1 MLCAKNYAQPLVR
14 LSLAKMFTIWL
25 ENSTKKEKVC
35 CQMKPTYYK
44 LQELKNISH
53 SDVGAI
59 TQVLT
64 NENGEVFCR
73 VSANI
78 IYAKGFQKILN
89 PRLHTSFVWFR
100 KSLHQIS
107 VISCVFLQVC
117 FSDIYIFM
125 RDGVAGLENIG

>member
-64 NENGEVFCR
+64 NENGEVFA
-73 VSANI
+73 VYLQTS
-78 IYAKGFQKILN
+78 YMQKVFKKILN
-89 PRLHTSFVWFR
+89 PRLHSSFVWFR
-100 KSLHQIS
+100 RSLQQIS
-107 VISCVFLQVC
+107 VISCVFFQVY
-117 FSDIYIFM
+117 FSDICIFM
-125 RDGVAGLENIG
+125 RDGVAALENIG